1 MTLLLPRPVRP
12 REFIL
17 ALSACAALLALP
29 ASAQVYPL
37 SPNFWSNPE
46 FVERFKGSYGVR
58 SEVEPRISVEE
69 RDFLE
74 GIAPLMESQEREA
87 IRRLNEFTTSQS
99 SAALDYLQGNLH
111 FTIDEYDQAVA
122 KYETSIRKFPSFLRA
137 YKNLGLVHVRNGRF
151 DQAVPFLVKTLEL
164 GGVDGDLLGLLGLC
178 YLNQG
183 KFNGALNAYRQAL
196 IYSPDSRDW
205 KLGLIQCLMNTG
217 EFRQALA
224 SASELLQEDPNQPEL
239 LLLQAN
245 AYLSL
250 QEYGDAIG
258 NLEMVRRM
266 NQADAPTLFLL
277 GDIYINEEV
286 PTLAVDA
293 YLAALEDSD
302 NVQPETALRAAE
314 ILLGRNALA
323 ESERFMNA
331 LQSSVGEALSPRQQ
345 LALLNLEAEL
355 ALAQGDDDTAAEKLQ
370 GIVEQDPLNGK
381 ALILLADYFRKQDD
395 FEEAVYHYELAAK
408 VAEFEAPALTRHAQL
423 LVSAS
428 EFSAAA
434 RLLERAQLI
443 DPRPN
448 RGEYLDQVRRAARS
462 VGR

>member
-1 MTLLLPRPVRP
+1 MRYVCRIICLVV
-12 REFIL
+12 FAL
-17 ALSACAALLALP
+17 ATSPLVY
-29 ASAQVYPL
+29 AQAFPL

-46 FVERFKGSYGVR
+46 FVERFKGSYGAR
-58 SEVEPRISVEE
+58 TEVEPRISVEE

-74 GIAPLMESQEREA
+74 EIAPLMESREREA
-87 IRRLNEFTTSQS
+87 IARLDAFITPQS

-111 FTIDEYDQAVA
+111 FTIDQYTQAIS

-151 DQAVPFLVKTLEL
+151 DEAVPFLVKTLEL

-196 IYSPDSRDW
+196 VYAPDSRDW

-217 EFRQALA
+217 EYRQALA
-224 SASELLQEDPNQPEL
+224 SAGELLQEDPNQPEL

-245 AYLSL
+245 AYLAL
-250 QEYGDAIG
+250 QDYGDAIG

-266 NQADAPTLFLL
+266 NQAGAETLFLL

-286 PTLAVDA
+286 PSLAVDA
-293 YLAALEDSD
+293 YLAALDD
-302 NVQPETALRAAE
+302 APNVKAESALRAAE
-314 ILLGRNALA
+314 ILLGRNALD
-323 ESERFMNA
+323 ESAQLLEA
-331 LQSSVGEALSPRQQ
+331 LQSRVGETLSPKQQ
-345 LALLNLEAEL
+345 LAMLNLEAEL
-355 ALAQGDDDTAAEKLQ
+355 ALAQGDDATAAEKLE

-381 ALILLADYFRKQDD
+381 ALILLADFFRKQGEL
-395 FEEAVYHYELAAK
+395 EEAIFHYERAAK
-408 VAEFEAPALTRHAQL
+408 VTEFEANALTRHAQL
-423 LVSAS
+423 LVSKS
-428 EFSAAA
+428 DFSQAA

-448 RGEYLDQVRRAARS
+448 RGDYLEQVRRAVRS